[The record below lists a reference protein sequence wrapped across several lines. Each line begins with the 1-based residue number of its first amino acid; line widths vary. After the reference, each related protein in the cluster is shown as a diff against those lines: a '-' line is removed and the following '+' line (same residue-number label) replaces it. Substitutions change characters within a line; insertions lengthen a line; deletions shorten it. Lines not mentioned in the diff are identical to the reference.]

1 MEFIPK
7 ELSILLIGLLAIECT
22 HIRIHERS
30 HYHVRE
36 HFDRKEIFSK
46 RKDEVS
52 KHNQLF
58 DEGLATFKMALNA
71 FSDLT
76 NEEFI
81 DLMDGMKLFEPL
93 R

>member
-1 MEFIPK
+1 MSSNTKQNNDVHENFNRME
-7 ELSILLIGLLAIECT
+7 
-22 HIRIHERS
+22 
-30 HYHVRE
+30 V
-36 HFDRKEIFSK
+36 FSK
-46 RKDEVS
+46 RKDEIS

-58 DEGLATFKMALNA
+58 DEGLATFKMAMNA

-81 DLMDGMKLFEPL
+81 NFMDGMKLFEPL